1 MIRLGK
7 MSKRPGKQGVFSSLY
22 DRISIAM
29 TVHVMAD
36 WIVVGVARISVSSQR
51 LDLFPQIDTSDLG

>member
-1 MIRLGK
+1 
-7 MSKRPGKQGVFSSLY
+7 
-22 DRISIAM
+22 M